1 MMQFRRSLE
10 RIVIKYTQKM
20 NLRTKILIL
29 YGAIIFIPTIFLGI
43 GAGYLA
49 LESFRANYLVTIN
62 EAMRQT
68 VQNIDFRKQ
77 SYDVLATRT
86 ATDGELISRLSR
98 DYSDMFEQ
106 LNTVEYVDRSF
117 VFTSKYLPG
126 IDDFR
131 IYHTNPTLVQDGRLL
146 WKPEGRMLQPG
157 LNETDWFTQT
167 AEASSSLIWSNVNK
181 DKLVIS
187 HKVMSPA
194 GNMQGIIY
202 MLLDYKS
209 VFGNLFNQPFSGSG
223 ELSIIDDY
231 GTIIVSSDPE
241 KIGLKLQSTTLN
253 NHWEDAS
260 LSDGVM
266 VDGNLLMVRP
276 IDSNWHVAALIQM
289 DQLERQSKMILYGIV
304 AVIFFFLL
312 CSTFLIMTVLKN
324 VVWRI
329 RKLGTRMY
337 DVSQGQFDVSI
348 RNTAKDELG
357 DLEILFNSM
366 SGRLGMLVE
375 DITQAKLKEREQSF
389 KALQAQINPHFIYNS
404 LSLLRWRALDLQDEK
419 QLRTIDALTAFY
431 RLALD
436 NKINVIQIK
445 GELDH
450 VRAYLDIQE
459 MRYPGR
465 VTIEWHIE
473 QELLELYTIK
483 LLLQPIVENCYLHGN
498 ITGKKGGV
506 IRISA
511 QLEQD
516 NIRFEV
522 FDNGIGISREMLE
535 QIQLGKQAGN
545 GNGYGTANIR
555 ERLQL
560 YFENKHEF
568 TIDSK
573 ENEWTAATIII
584 PASVHKPQIRK
595 VM

>member
-1 MMQFRRSLE
+1 MQFRRSLE

-29 YGAIIFIPTIFLGI
+29 YGAIIFVPTIFLGI

-157 LNETDWFTQT
+157 LNETDWFTKT

-241 KIGLKLQSTTLN
+241 KIGLKIQSTTLN
-253 NHWEDAS
+253 NHWNEAS

-266 VDGNLLMVRP
+266 VGGNLLMVRP

-289 DQLERQSKMILYGIV
+289 DQLERQSKTILYGII
-304 AVIFFFLL
+304 AVIFLFLL

-522 FDNGIGISREMLE
+522 FDNGIGISSELLE

>member
-1 MMQFRRSLE
+1 MQLRRSLE
-10 RIVIKYTQKM
+10 RFVIKYTQKM
-20 NLRTKILIL
+20 NLRRKILIL
-29 YGAIIFIPTIFLGI
+29 YGAIIFVPTIFLGI
-43 GAGYLA
+43 VAGYLA
-49 LESFRANYLVTIN
+49 LESFRDNYLVTIN

-68 VQNIDFRKQ
+68 VQNIEFRKQ

-98 DYSDMFEQ
+98 NYTDMFEQ

-117 VFTSKYLPG
+117 VYTSKYLPG

-131 IYHTNPTLVQDGRLL
+131 IYHTNPMLVQDGRLL
-146 WKPEGRMLQPG
+146 WKPEGRILQPG

-167 AEASSSLIWSNVNK
+167 SEATSALIWSNVNK

-194 GNMQGIIY
+194 GNLQGIIY
-202 MLLDYKS
+202 MLLDYRS

-223 ELSIIDDY
+223 ELMIIDDY
-231 GTIIVSSDPE
+231 GTIIVSSNPE

-253 NHWEDAS
+253 HHWEEAS

-276 IDSNWHVAALIQM
+276 IDSNWHVAAFIQM
-289 DQLERQSKMILYGIV
+289 DQLERQSKTILYGII
-304 AVIFFFLL
+304 AVIFLFLL
-312 CSTFLIMTVLKN
+312 CSIFLIMTVLKN

-329 RKLGTRMY
+329 HKLGTRMY

-389 KALQAQINPHFIYNS
+389 KALQAQIHPHFIYNS
-404 LSLLRWRALDLQDEK
+404 LSLLRWRALDLQDDT

-445 GELDH
+445 GELEH
-450 VRAYLDIQE
+450 VKAYLDIQE

-465 VTIEWHIE
+465 VTIEWHIDP
-473 QELLELYTIK
+473 ELLKLYTIK

-498 ITGKKGGV
+498 ITGRKDGV

-516 NIRFEV
+516 HIRFEV
-522 FDNGIGISREMLE
+522 FDNGIGISGEMLE
-535 QIQLGKQAGN
+535 QIRLGKQVGS

-573 ENEWTAATIII
+573 ENEWTAVTIRI
-584 PASVHKPQIRK
+584 PASDHRPQIRK

>member
-1 MMQFRRSLE
+1 MQFRRSLE
-10 RIVIKYTQKM
+10 RIVIRYTQKM

-223 ELSIIDDY
+223 ELSIIDNY

-241 KIGLKLQSTTLN
+241 KIGLKIQSTTLN
-253 NHWEDAS
+253 NHWNEAS

-266 VDGNLLMVRP
+266 VGGNLLMVRP

-289 DQLERQSKMILYGIV
+289 DQLERQSKTILYGII
-304 AVIFFFLL
+304 AVIFLFLL

-404 LSLLRWRALDLQDEK
+404 LSLLRWRALDLQDEN

-450 VRAYLDIQE
+450 VKAYLDIQE

-568 TIDSK
+568 SIDSK

>member
-1 MMQFRRSLE
+1 MLLRRSLE

-20 NLRTKILIL
+20 NLRRKILIL
-29 YGAIIFIPTIFLGI
+29 YGAIIFVPTIFLGI
-43 GAGYLA
+43 VAGYLA
-49 LESFRANYLVTIN
+49 LESFRDNYLVTIN

-68 VQNIDFRKQ
+68 VQNIEFRKQ

-98 DYSDMFEQ
+98 NYSDMFEQ

-131 IYHTNPTLVQDGRLL
+131 IYHTNPMLVQDGRLL
-146 WKPEGRMLQPG
+146 WKPEGRILQPN

-167 AEASSSLIWSNVNK
+167 SEASNSLIWSNVNK
-181 DKLVIS
+181 NKLVIS
-187 HKVMSPA
+187 HKVMSPT
-194 GNMQGIIY
+194 GNLQGIIY

-223 ELSIIDDY
+223 ELSIIDAS

-253 NHWEDAS
+253 NHWDDAS

-404 LSLLRWRALDLQDEK
+404 LSLLRWRALDIQDEK

-522 FDNGIGISREMLE
+522 FDNGIGISREMLK

-584 PASVHKPQIRK
+584 PASVHRPQIRK

>member
-1 MMQFRRSLE
+1 MLLRRSLE

-20 NLRTKILIL
+20 NLRRKILIL
-29 YGAIIFIPTIFLGI
+29 YGAIIFVPTIFLGI
-43 GAGYLA
+43 VAGYLA
-49 LESFRANYLVTIN
+49 LESFRDNYLVTIN

-68 VQNIDFRKQ
+68 VQNIEFRKQ

-98 DYSDMFEQ
+98 NYSDMFEQ

-131 IYHTNPTLVQDGRLL
+131 IYHTNPMLVQDGRLL
-146 WKPEGRMLQPG
+146 WKPEGRILQPN

-167 AEASSSLIWSNVNK
+167 SEASNSLIWSNVNK
-181 DKLVIS
+181 NKLVIS
-187 HKVMSPA
+187 HKVMSPT
-194 GNMQGIIY
+194 GNLQGIIY

-223 ELSIIDDY
+223 ELSIIDDS

-253 NHWEDAS
+253 NHWDDAS

-498 ITGKKGGV
+498 ITGKKGGI

-522 FDNGIGISREMLE
+522 FDNGIGISREMLK

-584 PASVHKPQIRK
+584 PARVHRPQIRK

>member
-1 MMQFRRSLE
+1 MLLRRSLE

-20 NLRTKILIL
+20 NLRRKILIL
-29 YGAIIFIPTIFLGI
+29 YGAIIFVPTIFLGI
-43 GAGYLA
+43 VAGYLA
-49 LESFRANYLVTIN
+49 LESFRDNYLVTIN

-68 VQNIDFRKQ
+68 VQNIEFRKQ

-98 DYSDMFEQ
+98 NYSDMFEQ

-131 IYHTNPTLVQDGRLL
+131 IYHTNPMLVQDGRLL
-146 WKPEGRMLQPG
+146 WKPEGRILQPN

-167 AEASSSLIWSNVNK
+167 SEASNSLIWSNVNK
-181 DKLVIS
+181 NKLVIS
-187 HKVMSPA
+187 HKVMSPT
-194 GNMQGIIY
+194 GNLQGIIY

-223 ELSIIDDY
+223 ELSIIDDS

-253 NHWEDAS
+253 NHWDDAS

-498 ITGKKGGV
+498 ITGKKGGI

-522 FDNGIGISREMLE
+522 FDNGIGISREMLK

-584 PASVHKPQIRK
+584 PASVHRPQIRK

>member
-1 MMQFRRSLE
+1 MTLRRSLE
-10 RIVIKYTQKM
+10 RIVIRITSKM
-20 NLRTKILIL
+20 NLRGKIFFL
-29 YGAIIFIPTIFLGI
+29 YGAIIFVPTILLGI
-43 GAGYLA
+43 VAGYLA
-49 LESFRANYLVTIN
+49 LQSFRDNYMVTIK

-68 VQNIDFRKQ
+68 VQNIEVRKQ

-86 ATDGELISRLSR
+86 GTDGELVARLSR
-98 DYSDMFEQ
+98 DYSNMFEQ

-117 VFTSKYLPG
+117 VFTSQYLPG

-131 IYHTNPTLVQDGRLL
+131 IYHTNTMLVQDGRLL
-146 WKPEGRMLQPG
+146 WKPEGRILRPG
-157 LNETDWFTQT
+157 FTETDWF
-167 AEASSSLIWSNVNK
+167 ASASGDPNVLTWSNVNK

-187 HKVMSPA
+187 HKIMSPS
-194 GNMQGIIY
+194 GNLLGLIY
-202 MLLDYKS
+202 MLLDYKT
-209 VFGNLFNQPFSGSG
+209 VFGKLFDRPFSGSG
-223 ELSIIDDY
+223 ELSIIDDNS
-231 GTIIVSSDPE
+231 TIIVSSDPR
-241 KIGLKLQSTTLN
+241 KIGLKLQATSLN
-253 NHWEDAS
+253 DHWEEAS
-260 LSDGVM
+260 LSEGLM

-276 IDSNWHVAALIQM
+276 IDSNWQVAALIQM
-289 DQLERQSKMILYGIV
+289 DELESQSKTILYGII
-304 AVIFFFLL
+304 AAILIFLL

-348 RNTAKDELG
+348 RNTEKDELG
-357 DLEILFNSM
+357 ELEVLFNSM
-366 SGRLGMLVE
+366 SGRLGGLVE

-404 LSLLRWRALDLQDEK
+404 LSLLRWRAMDLQDDT

-436 NKINVIQIK
+436 NKINVTQIK

-450 VRAYLDIQE
+450 VRAYLEIQE

-465 VTIEWHIE
+465 VTIEWNID
-473 QELLELYTIK
+473 QELLDLYTIK

-498 ITGKKGGV
+498 VTGKKGAI

-511 QLEQD
+511 LLEQD
-516 NIRFEV
+516 NVRFEV
-522 FDNGIGISREMLE
+522 FDNGRGIPGDMLE
-535 QIQLGKQAGN
+535 QIRLGKQAGN
-545 GNGYGTANIR
+545 GNGFGTANIR

-573 ENEWTAATIII
+573 ENEWTAVTIII
-584 PASVHKPQIRK
+584 PACANRPQIRK

>member
-1 MMQFRRSLE
+1 MLLRRSLE

-20 NLRTKILIL
+20 NLRRKILIL
-29 YGAIIFIPTIFLGI
+29 YGAIIFVPTIFLGI
-43 GAGYLA
+43 VAGYLA
-49 LESFRANYLVTIN
+49 LESFRDNYLVTIN

-68 VQNIDFRKQ
+68 VQNIEFRKQ

-98 DYSDMFEQ
+98 NYSDMFEQ

-131 IYHTNPTLVQDGRLL
+131 IYHTNPMLVQDGRLL
-146 WKPEGRMLQPG
+146 WKPEGRILQPD
-157 LNETDWFTQT
+157 LNETDWFIQT
-167 AEASSSLIWSNVNK
+167 SEASNSLIWSNVNK
-181 DKLVIS
+181 NKLVIS
-187 HKVMSPA
+187 HKVMSPT
-194 GNMQGIIY
+194 GNLQGIIY

-223 ELSIIDDY
+223 ELSIIDDS
-231 GTIIVSSDPE
+231 GMIIVSSDPE
-241 KIGLKLQSTTLN
+241 KIGLKFQSTTLN
-253 NHWEDAS
+253 NHWDNAS

-366 SGRLGMLVE
+366 SSRLGMLVE

-445 GELDH
+445 GELEH

-522 FDNGIGISREMLE
+522 FDNGIGISREMLK

-584 PASVHKPQIRK
+584 PASVHRPQIRK

>member
-1 MMQFRRSLE
+1 MLLRRSLE

-20 NLRTKILIL
+20 NLRRKILIL
-29 YGAIIFIPTIFLGI
+29 YGAIIFVPTIFLGI
-43 GAGYLA
+43 VAGYLA
-49 LESFRANYLVTIN
+49 LESFRDNYLVTIN

-68 VQNIDFRKQ
+68 VQNIEFRKQ

-98 DYSDMFEQ
+98 NYSDMFEQ

-131 IYHTNPTLVQDGRLL
+131 IYHTNPMLVQDGRLL
-146 WKPEGRMLQPG
+146 WKPEGRILQPD

-167 AEASSSLIWSNVNK
+167 SEASNSLIWSNVNK
-181 DKLVIS
+181 NKLVIS
-187 HKVMSPA
+187 HKVMSPT
-194 GNMQGIIY
+194 GNLQGIIY

-223 ELSIIDDY
+223 ELSIIDDS

-253 NHWEDAS
+253 NHWDDAS

-312 CSTFLIMTVLKN
+312 CSIFLIMTVLKN

-357 DLEILFNSM
+357 DLEVLFNSM

-522 FDNGIGISREMLE
+522 FDNGIGISREMLK

-584 PASVHKPQIRK
+584 PASVHRPQIRK

>member
-1 MMQFRRSLE
+1 MQLRRSLE

-20 NLRTKILIL
+20 NLRRKILIL
-29 YGAIIFIPTIFLGI
+29 YGAIIFVPTIFLGI
-43 GAGYLA
+43 VAGYLA
-49 LESFRANYLVTIN
+49 LESFRDNYLVTIN

-68 VQNIDFRKQ
+68 VQNIQFRKQ

-98 DYSDMFEQ
+98 NYSDMFEQ

-117 VFTSKYLPG
+117 VYTSKYLPG

-131 IYHTNPTLVQDGRLL
+131 IYHTNPMLVQDGRLL
-146 WKPEGRMLQPG
+146 WKPEGRILQPD
-157 LNETDWFTQT
+157 LNETDWYTQT
-167 AEASSSLIWSNVNK
+167 SKASSSLIWSNVNK

-187 HKVMSPA
+187 HKVMSST
-194 GNMQGIIY
+194 GNLQGIIY

-209 VFGNLFNQPFSGSG
+209 VFGNLFDQPFSGSG
-223 ELSIIDDY
+223 ELSIIDDS

-241 KIGLKLQSTTLN
+241 KIGLKRQSTMLN
-253 NHWEDAS
+253 HQWEEAGS
-260 LSDGVM
+260 SDGIM
-266 VDGNLLMVRP
+266 VDGNLLIVRS

-289 DQLERQSKMILYGIV
+289 DQLERQSKTILYGII
-304 AVIFFFLL
+304 AVIFLFLL
-312 CSTFLIMTVLKN
+312 CSIFLIMTVLKN

-329 RKLGTRMY
+329 HKLGTRMY

-404 LSLLRWRALDLQDEK
+404 LSLLRWRALDLQDDT

-445 GELDH
+445 GELEH

-465 VTIEWHIE
+465 VSIEWHIDP
-473 QELLELYTIK
+473 ELLDLYTIK

-498 ITGKKGGV
+498 ITGRKDGV

-516 NIRFEV
+516 HIRFEV
-522 FDNGIGISREMLE
+522 FDNGIGIPSEMLE
-535 QIQLGKQAGN
+535 QIRLGKQVGN

-568 TIDSK
+568 AIDSK
-573 ENEWTAATIII
+573 ENEWTAVTIRI
-584 PASVHKPQIRK
+584 PASVHRPQIRK

>member
-1 MMQFRRSLE
+1 MSLRRSLE
-10 RIVIKYTQKM
+10 RIVIEYTSKM
-20 NLRTKILIL
+20 NLRGKILIL
-29 YGAIIFIPTIFLGI
+29 YGAIIFIPTIFLGV
-43 GAGYLA
+43 GAGYFA
-49 LESFRANYLVTIN
+49 LESFRDNYLVTIN

-68 VQNIDFRKQ
+68 VQNIEFRKQ

-98 DYSDMFEQ
+98 DYSNMFEQ

-126 IDDFR
+126 IEDFR
-131 IYHTNPTLVQDGRLL
+131 IYHNNPMLVQDGRLL
-146 WKPEGRMLQPG
+146 WKPEGRILQPG
-157 LNETDWFTQT
+157 FNETDWF
-167 AEASSSLIWSNVNK
+167 AKASEAPSALLWSNVNK
-181 DKLVIS
+181 DKLAIS
-187 HKVMSPA
+187 HKIMSPS
-194 GNMQGIIY
+194 GDLQGIIY
-202 MLLDYKS
+202 LLLDYKT
-209 VFGNLFNQPFSGSG
+209 VFGELFDRPFSGSG
-223 ELSIIDDY
+223 ELSIMDDY
-231 GTIIVSSDPE
+231 GTIIVSSDPG
-241 KIGLKLQSTTLN
+241 KIGEKLQNTSLN
-253 NHWEDAS
+253 AHWEEAS
-260 LSDGVM
+260 LSDGM
-266 VDGNLLMVRP
+266 TVDGNLLMVRP
-276 IDSNWHVAALIQM
+276 IGPNWHVAAHIQM
-289 DQLERQSKMILYGIV
+289 DQLERQSKMILYGII
-304 AVIFFFLL
+304 AVIFVFLL

-348 RNTAKDELG
+348 RNTGKDELG
-357 DLEILFNSM
+357 DLEVLFNSM

-404 LSLLRWRALDLQDEK
+404 LSLLRWRAMDLQDET

-436 NKINVIQIK
+436 NKINVTQIK

-465 VTIEWHIE
+465 VTIEWHIDP
-473 QELLELYTIK
+473 ELLELYTIK

-498 ITGKKGGV
+498 ITGKKGAV

-516 NIRFEV
+516 HVRFEV
-522 FDNGIGISREMLE
+522 FDNGRGIPGDMLE
-535 QIQLGKQAGN
+535 QIRLGKQAGN
-545 GNGYGTANIR
+545 GNGFGTANIR

-560 YFENKHEF
+560 YFENKHRF
-568 TIDSK
+568 TVDSK
-573 ENEWTAATIII
+573 ENEWTAVTIAI
-584 PASVHKPQIRK
+584 PACVHRPQIRK

>member
-10 RIVIKYTQKM
+10 RIVIKYTRKM

-131 IYHTNPTLVQDGRLL
+131 IYHMNPTLVQDGRLL

-324 VVWRI
+324 VIWRI

-404 LSLLRWRALDLQDEK
+404 LSLLRWRALELQDEK

-511 QLEQD
+511 QLEQE

-535 QIQLGKQAGN
+535 QIKLGKQAGN

-595 VM
+595 VR

>member
-1 MMQFRRSLE
+1 MQLRRSLE

-20 NLRTKILIL
+20 NLRRKILML
-29 YGAIIFIPTIFLGI
+29 YGTIIFVPTIFLGI
-43 GAGYLA
+43 VAGYLA
-49 LESFRANYLVTIN
+49 LESFRDNYLVTIN

-68 VQNIDFRKQ
+68 VQNIEFRKQ

-131 IYHTNPTLVQDGRLL
+131 IYHTNPMLVQDGRLL
-146 WKPEGRMLQPG
+146 WKPEGRILQPG

-167 AEASSSLIWSNVNK
+167 SEASSSLIWSNVNK

-194 GNMQGIIY
+194 GNLQGIIY

-231 GTIIVSSDPE
+231 GMIIVSSDPE

-253 NHWEDAS
+253 RHWEEAG

-289 DQLERQSKMILYGIV
+289 DQLESQSKTILYGII
-304 AVIFFFLL
+304 AVIVLFLL
-312 CSTFLIMTVLKN
+312 CSIFLIMTVLKN

-329 RKLGTRMY
+329 HKLGTRMY

-404 LSLLRWRALDLQDEK
+404 LSLLRWRALDMQDES

-473 QELLELYTIK
+473 PELLDLYTIK

-498 ITGKKGGV
+498 ITGKKDGV

-522 FDNGIGISREMLE
+522 FDNGIGIPSEMLK
-535 QIQLGKQAGN
+535 QIQSGKQAGN

-560 YFENKHEF
+560 YFENTHEF

-573 ENEWTAATIII
+573 ENEWTAVTIRI
-584 PASVHKPQIRK
+584 PASVHRPQIRK

>member
-1 MMQFRRSLE
+1 MQLRRSLE

-20 NLRTKILIL
+20 NLRRKILML
-29 YGAIIFIPTIFLGI
+29 YGTIIFVPTIFLGI
-43 GAGYLA
+43 VAGYLA
-49 LESFRANYLVTIN
+49 LESFRDNYLVTIN

-68 VQNIDFRKQ
+68 VQNIEFRKQ

-131 IYHTNPTLVQDGRLL
+131 IYHTNPMLVQDGRLL
-146 WKPEGRMLQPG
+146 WKPEGRILQPG

-167 AEASSSLIWSNVNK
+167 SEASSSLIWSNVNK

-194 GNMQGIIY
+194 GNLQGIIY

-253 NHWEDAS
+253 RHWEEAG

-289 DQLERQSKMILYGIV
+289 DQLESQSKTILYGII
-304 AVIFFFLL
+304 AVIVLFLL
-312 CSTFLIMTVLKN
+312 CSIFLIMTVLKN

-329 RKLGTRMY
+329 HKLGTRMY

-404 LSLLRWRALDLQDEK
+404 LSLLRWRALDMQDES

-473 QELLELYTIK
+473 PELLDLYTIK

-498 ITGKKGGV
+498 ITGKKDGV

-522 FDNGIGISREMLE
+522 FDNGIGIPSEMLK
-535 QIQLGKQAGN
+535 QIQSGKQAGN

-560 YFENKHEF
+560 YFENTHEF

-573 ENEWTAATIII
+573 ENEWTAVTIRI
-584 PASVHKPQIRK
+584 PASVHRPQIRK

>member
-1 MMQFRRSLE
+1 MSLRRSLE
-10 RIVIKYTQKM
+10 RIVIRYTSKM
-20 NLRTKILIL
+20 NLRGKILIL
-29 YGAIIFIPTIFLGI
+29 YGAIIFIPTIFLGV
-43 GAGYLA
+43 GAGYFA
-49 LESFRANYLVTIN
+49 LESFRDNYLVTIN

-68 VQNIDFRKQ
+68 VQNIEFRKQ

-98 DYSDMFEQ
+98 DYSNMFEQ

-131 IYHTNPTLVQDGRLL
+131 IYHTNPMLVQDGRLL
-146 WKPEGRMLQPG
+146 WKPEERILQPG
-157 LNETDWFTQT
+157 FNETDWF
-167 AEASSSLIWSNVNK
+167 AKASVAPSALLWSNVNK

-187 HKVMSPA
+187 HKIMSPA
-194 GNMQGIIY
+194 GDLQGIIY
-202 MLLDYKS
+202 LLLDYKT
-209 VFGNLFNQPFSGSG
+209 VFGELFDRPFSGSG
-223 ELSIIDDY
+223 ELSVMDDY
-231 GTIIVSSDPE
+231 GTIIVSSDPG
-241 KIGLKLQSTTLN
+241 KIGLRLHDTTLSH
-253 NHWEDAS
+253 HWEEAS

-276 IDSNWHVAALIQM
+276 IGSNWHVAALIQM
-289 DQLERQSKMILYGIV
+289 DQLERQSKTILYGII
-304 AVIFFFLL
+304 AIIFVFLL

-324 VVWRI
+324 VVMRI

-348 RNTAKDELG
+348 RKTGKDELG
-357 DLEILFNSM
+357 ELEILFNSM

-404 LSLLRWRALDLQDEK
+404 LSLLRWRAMDLHDDT

-436 NKINVIQIK
+436 NKINVTQIK

-465 VTIEWHIE
+465 VTIEWHID

-498 ITGKKGGV
+498 ITGKKDGF

-511 QLEQD
+511 QMEQD
-516 NIRFEV
+516 NVRFEV
-522 FDNGIGISREMLE
+522 FDNGIGIPGDMLE
-535 QIQLGKQAGN
+535 QIRLGKQAGN
-545 GNGYGTANIR
+545 GNGFGTANIR

-573 ENEWTAATIII
+573 ENEWTAVTIII
-584 PASVHKPQIRK
+584 PACAHRPQIRK

>member
-1 MMQFRRSLE
+1 MSLRRSLE
-10 RIVIKYTQKM
+10 RIVIEHTSKM
-20 NLRTKILIL
+20 NLRGKILIL
-29 YGAIIFIPTIFLGI
+29 YGAIIFIPTIFLGV
-43 GAGYLA
+43 GAGYFS
-49 LESFRANYLVTIN
+49 LESFRDNYLVTIN

-68 VQNIDFRKQ
+68 VQNIEFRKQ

-98 DYSDMFEQ
+98 DYSNMFEQ

-131 IYHTNPTLVQDGRLL
+131 IYHTNPMLVQDGRLL
-146 WKPEGRMLQPG
+146 WKPEDRILQPG
-157 LNETDWFTQT
+157 FKETDWF
-167 AEASSSLIWSNVNK
+167 AKASEAPGALLWSNMNK

-187 HKVMSPA
+187 HKIMSPA
-194 GNMQGIIY
+194 GDLQGIIY
-202 MLLDYKS
+202 LLLDYKT
-209 VFGNLFNQPFSGSG
+209 VFGELFDRPFSGSG
-223 ELSIIDDY
+223 ELSIMDDY
-231 GTIIVSSDPE
+231 GTIIVSSDPG
-241 KIGLKLQSTTLN
+241 KIGLKLHDTALS
-253 NHWEDAS
+253 NHWEEAS

-276 IDSNWHVAALIQM
+276 IGSNWHVAALIQM
-289 DQLERQSKMILYGIV
+289 DQLERQSKTILYGII
-304 AVIFFFLL
+304 AVIFVFLL

-348 RNTAKDELG
+348 RNTGKDELG
-357 DLEILFNSM
+357 DLEVLFNSM

-404 LSLLRWRALDLQDEK
+404 LSLLRWRAMDLQDET

-436 NKINVIQIK
+436 NKINVTQIK

-465 VTIEWHIE
+465 VTTQWHIDP
-473 QELLELYTIK
+473 ELLELYTIK

-498 ITGKKGGV
+498 ITGKKGAV

-516 NIRFEV
+516 HVRFEV
-522 FDNGIGISREMLE
+522 FDNGRGIPGDMLE
-535 QIQLGKQAGN
+535 QIRLGKQAGN
-545 GNGYGTANIR
+545 GNGFGTANIR

-568 TIDSK
+568 TIASK
-573 ENEWTAATIII
+573 ENEWTAVTITI
-584 PASVHKPQIRK
+584 PACVHRPQIRK

>member
-1 MMQFRRSLE
+1 MQFRRSLE
-10 RIVIKYTQKM
+10 RIVIKYTRKM

-131 IYHTNPTLVQDGRLL
+131 IYHMNPTLVQDGRLL

-324 VVWRI
+324 VIWRI

-404 LSLLRWRALDLQDEK
+404 LSLLRWRALELQDEK

-511 QLEQD
+511 QLEQE

-535 QIQLGKQAGN
+535 QIKLGKQAGN

-595 VM
+595 VR